1 MDGQTRAGGPDGA
14 SPGAGRTDGERA
26 DAYRFALDTVLDGM
40 RANVYVTDP
49 ATDEIL
55 YMNRYM
61 REDYGLDR
69 PEGTLCWQTLQRN
82 LDRRCPFCPVDKLEA
97 AEPGRLVE
105 WEETSSKT
113 GRVYRNCDSLIRWFD
128 GSLVHLQQ
136 SVDITDV
143 KTASIDELAELLTRR
158 VGKGRLQARMDR
170 ERDEDD
176 VFSVCLFD
184 INRLKEIN
192 DRFGH
197 AEGDVVLRAAADAAR
212 SQLSGEEFA
221 FRLSGDEFVCVVE
234 GDAAEARGKMER
246 ADDLLSSR
254 VKGDLRETGFCFGIV
269 EVHGSDTSEVNEVL
283 TMADERMYE
292 QKRRLHIG
300 RSEARAQEALE
311 RNSALTDEDVGAF
324 AFDVDLLYDALV
336 DSTDDYLYVCNMK
349 TGVFRYPQ
357 AMVEEFGLPAQV
369 VADAAAVW
377 GSHVHPDDRQAFL
390 ESNQDIVDGR
400 TTRHCVEYRALN
412 RAGEYVW
419 LRCRGM
425 LMHDGSGEPSLFAGF
440 IANLEK
446 KNKVDHLTGLF
457 NKFEFEDVVRR
468 ALETRPDERLGLM
481 VLGIDDLRHIND
493 RYDRGFGDDVIRII
507 AHRIQSAL
515 VGRAH
520 VYRLDGDEFAVVARG
535 DDAATL
541 PDVYQALHQSFRR
554 QQTHEGKK
562 FYCTLS
568 AGCAQYPADA
578 DTYEDLV
585 KFANYALEYA
595 KAHGKKRRVPFS
607 PGILAER
614 SRTLELVERLRD
626 SIEHGFEGFRLVF
639 QPQVN
644 AADGRVIGA
653 EALARWSCDA
663 CGEVPPLEFI
673 PLLEESGLIVP
684 FGAWVLHRA
693 METAARWR
701 AWVPRLR
708 HEREPVVPPARR
720 GQARA
725 QHRRGAGRHGP
736 AAGEPGGGDDRE
748 LLRQQ
753 QRGGPEA
760 VRRRAGAGRA
770 HRHGRLRHGLRGAG
784 HAEAVAG
791 RHREDR
797 PHVRARHPRQH
808 VRCHVHPVRGGAV
821 PRRGHSRVPGGRG
834 GAGGVRGRER
844 HGPGQHPGLPVRPP
858 MPARRVRAEVPGE
871 GIGFE
876 GAGRSRR
883 FRDGA
888 FPCAADVV
896 RFPKTQ

>member
-1 MDGQTRAGGPDGA
+1 MDEQAKAGGWDGA
-14 SPGAGRTDGERA
+14 SAGAGRAGGERA
-26 DAYRFALDTVLDGM
+26 DAYRFALDTILDGM

-49 ATDEIL
+49 ATDKIL

-143 KTASIDELAELLTRR
+143 KTASIDELTELLTRR

-170 ERDEDD
+170 ERDEGD

-246 ADDLLSSR
+246 ADDLLSGR

-269 EVHGSDTSEVNEVL
+269 EVQGSDVAEVNEVL

-311 RNSALTDEDVGAF
+311 RNSVLTDEDVGAF

-425 LMHDGSGEPSLFAGF
+425 LMHGGDGEPSLFAGF
-440 IANLEK
+440 ITNLEK

-468 ALETRPDERLGLM
+468 ALEARPDERLGLM

-515 VGRAH
+515 VGRAY

-578 DTYEDLV
+578 ETYEDLV

-607 PGILAER
+607 PSILAER

-626 SIEHGFEGFRLVF
+626 SIEHDFEGFRLVF

-684 FGAWVLHRA
+684 FGAWVLRRA
-693 METAARWR
+693 MDTAARWR
-701 AWVPRLR
+701 AWNPDFVMSVNLSYRQLDEAKLVPSIAEALATTGL
-708 HEREPVVPPARR
+708 PPANLVVEMTESCFASSSEAAQKLFA
-720 GQARA
+720 GVRA
-725 QHRRGAGRHGP
+725 LGVRIAMDDFGTGYAALGMLKQSP
-736 AAGEPGGGDDRE
+736 ADIVKIDRTFVRDIRDSTFDATFIRFVVE
-748 LLRQQ
+748 LCHDVGIRVCLE
-753 QRGGPEA
+753 GVEVPEEYEA
-760 VRRRAGAGRA
+760 VSGMGLDSIQGFLFGRPCPPD
-770 HRHGRLRHGLRGAG
+770 
-784 HAEAVAG
+784 EF
-791 RHREDR
+791 
-797 PHVRARHPRQH
+797 
-808 VRCHVHPVRGGAV
+808 
-821 PRRGHSRVPGGRG
+821 
-834 GAGGVRGRER
+834 ER
-844 HGPGQHPGLPVRPP
+844 KFLGKG
-858 MPARRVRAEVPGE
+858 
-871 GIGFE
+871 
-876 GAGRSRR
+876 
-883 FRDGA
+883 
-888 FPCAADVV
+888 
-896 RFPKTQ
+896 

>member
-143 KTASIDELAELLTRR
+143 KTASIDELTELLTRR

-607 PGILAER
+607 MLSRKRSTSSSVRER
-614 SRTLELVERLRD
+614 SARMPGENGTRRFL
-626 SIEHGFEGFRLVF
+626 
-639 QPQVN
+639 PC
-644 AADGRVIGA
+644 
-653 EALARWSCDA
+653 ALAYSSA
-663 CGEVPPLEFI
+663 
-673 PLLEESGLIVP
+673 
-684 FGAWVLHRA
+684 
-693 METAARWR
+693 
-701 AWVPRLR
+701 
-708 HEREPVVPPARR
+708 
-720 GQARA
+720 
-725 QHRRGAGRHGP
+725 
-736 AAGEPGGGDDRE
+736 
-748 LLRQQ
+748 
-753 QRGGPEA
+753 
-760 VRRRAGAGRA
+760 
-770 HRHGRLRHGLRGAG
+770 
-784 HAEAVAG
+784 
-791 RHREDR
+791 
-797 PHVRARHPRQH
+797 
-808 VRCHVHPVRGGAV
+808 
-821 PRRGHSRVPGGRG
+821 
-834 GAGGVRGRER
+834 
-844 HGPGQHPGLPVRPP
+844 
-858 MPARRVRAEVPGE
+858 
-871 GIGFE
+871 
-876 GAGRSRR
+876 
-883 FRDGA
+883 
-888 FPCAADVV
+888 
-896 RFPKTQ
+896 

>member
-1 MDGQTRAGGPDGA
+1 M
-14 SPGAGRTDGERA
+14 
-26 DAYRFALDTVLDGM
+26 
-40 RANVYVTDP
+40 
-49 ATDEIL
+49 
-55 YMNRYM
+55 
-61 REDYGLDR
+61 
-69 PEGTLCWQTLQRN
+69 
-82 LDRRCPFCPVDKLEA
+82 
-97 AEPGRLVE
+97 
-105 WEETSSKT
+105 
-113 GRVYRNCDSLIRWFD
+113 
-128 GSLVHLQQ
+128 
-136 SVDITDV
+136 
-143 KTASIDELAELLTRR
+143 
-158 VGKGRLQARMDR
+158 
-170 ERDEDD
+170 
-176 VFSVCLFD
+176 
-184 INRLKEIN
+184 
-192 DRFGH
+192 
-197 AEGDVVLRAAADAAR
+197 VLRAAADAAR

-701 AWVPRLR
+701 AWDPGFVMSVNLSYRQLDEAKLVR
-708 HEREPVVPPARR
+708 
-720 GQARA
+720 

-753 QRGGPEA
+753 QRGGAEA

-791 RHREDR
+791 RYREDR

-821 PRRGHSRVPGGRG
+821 PRRGHPRVPGGRG

-844 HGPGQHPGLPVRPP
+844 DGPGQHPGLPVRPP
-858 MPARRVRAEVPGE
+858 LPARRVRAEVPGE
-871 GIGFE
+871 GVGFE
-876 GAGRSRR
+876 GAGRI
-883 FRDGA
+883 A
-888 FPCAADVV
+888 KIP
-896 RFPKTQ
+896 